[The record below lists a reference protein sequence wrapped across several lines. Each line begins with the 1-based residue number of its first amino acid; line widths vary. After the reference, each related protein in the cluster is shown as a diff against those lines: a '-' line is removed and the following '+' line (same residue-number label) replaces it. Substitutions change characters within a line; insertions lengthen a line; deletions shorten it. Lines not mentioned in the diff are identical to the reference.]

1 MARSAAYVT
10 LLTRTSYLPGTLVL
24 HKSLVDVGSKYP
36 LVVMVT
42 PAVTAEARAIL
53 TGRGITLADVE
64 SLVPSEG
71 SHTLADHDA
80 RFQDTWTKLRYEIL
94 LLMCVLDLI
103 LLQGFRAYSIRGPS
117 PYFAVHSE
125 SGSIELV

>member
-1 MARSAAYVT
+1 MARLAAYVT

-24 HKSLVDVGSKYP
+24 HKSLGSKYP

-94 LLMCVLDLI
+94 LLTSVLDLI

-117 PYFAVHSE
+117 PYFAVYSE